1 MNMQPN
7 KTATKGKSPYVKY
20 GKSPYRYSDE
30 LNNWTAAIKRG
41 DKAAA
46 NRYDTAWRKKFGIG
60 LRPDIREEG
69 DIITPPLA
77 DEEMNWAWQGSR
89 EDRQHDYR

>member
-1 MNMQPN
+1 MNTHQQTKP
-7 KTATKGKSPYVKY
+7 KGKSPYVRY

-46 NRYDTAWRKKFGIG
+46 NRYDTAWRKKFAVGS
-60 LRPDIREEG
+60 RPDIRDE
-69 DIITPPLA
+69 A
-77 DEEMNWAWQGSR
+77 DLFADPDLSWDMPGSP
-89 EDRQHDYR
+89 QYLP

>member
-1 MNMQPN
+1 MNTQQPV
-7 KTATKGKSPYVKY
+7 TKGKSPYVKY

-30 LNNWTAAIKRG
+30 LTNWTSAIKRG

-60 LRPDIREEG
+60 SRPDIRDENDITQWDG
-69 DIITPPLA
+69 D
-77 DEEMNWAWQGSR
+77 WV
-89 EDRQHDYR
+89 